1 MLQVTFMGTGAA
13 FSTRRRTNVALL
25 VQEDDTRVVIEC
37 GPTILYQ
44 LDRAG
49 SAVDQVRYLF
59 ISHRHGDHILGLPMF
74 VLLHALGDGSG
85 PLTVLGSGEVIQTAR
100 DLTRRVYPEVTERM
114 DRIAWLEM
122 PVDRS
127 ASVEL
132 APSIK
137 LSTLPTPHSLEVS
150 TLASRFDFER
160 SGRSVV
166 YSGDTSYTEELAD
179 LADGCDL
186 LIHEANFCEALEPK
200 VDPNNYGGHSTV
212 RQAAQTASRA
222 RCRVLALVHLSPK
235 YDGHED
241 QVQAEAAQ
249 EFDGQ
254 VIVPSDGAII
264 YV

>member
-13 FSTRRRTNVALL
+13 FSTRRRTNVSLL
-25 VQEDDTRVVIEC
+25 VQEGDTGVVIEC

-59 ISHRHGDHILGLPMF
+59 VSHRHGDHILGLPMF
-74 VLLHALGDGSG
+74 VLLHVLGDAPG
-85 PLTVLGSGEVIQTAR
+85 PLTIVGSGDVIQTAQA
-100 DLTRRVYPEVTERM
+100 LTRQVYPEVTGRL
-114 DRIAWLEM
+114 DGLSWVEM
-122 PVDRS
+122 PADRP

-137 LSTLPTPHSLEVS
+137 LSTLPTPHSPEVS
-150 TLASRFDFER
+150 TLASRFDFEC
-160 SGRSVV
+160 SGRSLV
-166 YSGDTSYTEELAD
+166 YTGDTAYSEKLAPF
-179 LADGCDL
+179 AEGCDL
-186 LIHEANFCEALEPK
+186 LVHEANYCEALESSA
-200 VDPNNYGGHSTV
+200 DPDNYGGHSTV

-222 RCRVLALVHLSPK
+222 GCRILALVHLSPR

-241 QVQAEAAQ
+241 RVRAEAAQ

-254 VIVPSDGAII
+254 ILVPSDGAII
-264 YV
+264 YL

>member
-13 FSTRRRTNVALL
+13 FSTRQRTNVSLL
-25 VQEDDTRVVIEC
+25 VQEGDTGIVIEC

-49 SAVDQVRYLF
+49 SAVGQVRYLF
-59 ISHRHGDHILGLPMF
+59 VSHRHGDHILGLPMF

-85 PLTVLGSGEVIQTAR
+85 PLTILGSGEVIQTAQ

-114 DRIAWLEM
+114 DSLEWVEM
-122 PVDRS
+122 PADRS

-132 APSIK
+132 APSIR
-137 LSTLPTPHSLEVS
+137 LSTLPTPHSPAVS

-160 SGRSVV
+160 TGRSLV
-166 YSGDTSYTEELAD
+166 YTGDTAYSDKLAD
-179 LADGCDL
+179 FADGCDL
-186 LIHEANFCEALEPK
+186 LVHEANYCEALEPS
-200 VDPNNYGGHSTV
+200 VEPDNYGGHSTV

-222 RCRVLALVHLSPK
+222 GCRILALVHLSPK

-241 QVQAEAAQ
+241 QVRAEAAQ

-254 VIVPSDGAII
+254 IIVPSDGATI
-264 YV
+264 YL